1 METQPQRPVVPIK
14 RKHERLPIGLKQ
26 CRLACA
32 RAFAEGWFGSDRDR
46 RNGNAAIRKRR
57 FACVDAVCWQNASR
71 RIKIRG
77 WPTDG
82 AAALV
87 APRGRTT
94 KFVRSPEH
102 DGRIMYAAVGKERP
116 RNRTSCLCLHAIRER
131 HRTRSCHRNRKSV
144 RRPERT
150 QRLDV
155 ARPAMPEAKIGTL
168 YNGREI
174 EVSAKKVDERGGRKS
189 ENFRRW
195 LQFQHPRD
203 ATQCLK
209 QFSTLS
215 GGRQAPHHNLWP
227 QNRRR
232 QRLKGDGYDLRRDSA
247 RCFEEVLV
255 SAMNTIEVADDNGP
269 HGFGDPSAPPS
280 ARRSMRQQP
289 RLGYPARFPFRR
301 NIHEMT
307 TAPSSQPSTTPDASS
322 IIDTLASSF
331 RATAESVVPWF
342 VSQMPPMYFQ
352 DTDRASQEAHLRAII
367 AAKASDRPIDL
378 TLKSED
384 GRQLTLIKSAN
395 YPGILAELVSQLPM
409 DRSLRAA
416 KIHSSFDGNLV
427 LDTFVFGDPEPFDS
441 RDPRQ
446 SAKLTDTIRYAK
458 EQKLDWTPDQI
469 SNYFA
474 GCSAEY
480 VLTCTPLRVAA
491 HWKLYSRVSGTD
503 GTAVE
508 LEPESHPTMSR
519 IVVVVENARTR
530 TMLERTAKILARH
543 SVSIHRAY
551 LDIVRD
557 GKGGSVTFV
566 GFVVQGSDGKSINP
580 QGDLWKSVVRDLRR
594 IKWVDDKALELSGR
608 HSELSI
614 DEAEALVGLCN
625 MAHQVLSPQNRFLWT
640 RERIHG
646 FAEESL
652 AVATAIVKLLVARFE
667 PTKPM
672 NDADFAARRAQI
684 EADIAR
690 QPSEMHRA
698 VLTKM
703 LEGVAAT
710 LRTNYFLPERFALC
724 LRIDPSYLA
733 NNDRPEKPYGTFF
746 VHGRGFDGFHN
757 RFQDI
762 ARGGLRVIRTTST
775 AQHTRESE
783 RLFDEV
789 YGLSWAQQLKN
800 KDIPEGGAKAA
811 ILLEPG
817 ATVDRCVKAFVNSI
831 LDLIVQV
838 PDVKKAVVDRFGKD
852 ELIYLG
858 PDENITPAH
867 IVWIVD
873 RARVRGYSMP
883 TAFMSSKP
891 GAGINHKVYGVTSEG
906 VNVFLDIALRARGI
920 DPRKQKFT
928 IKITGGPDGDVA
940 GNMMRILDRDYG
952 KNAIIVGV
960 GDGSGVGEDPE
971 GLDHAELL
979 RLFNEG
985 LPIASFD
992 RKKLSAKGR
1001 VVSVDE
1007 PEGAQLRNSM
1017 HNRLVTD
1024 AFVPGGGR
1032 PATIHEGNWQEFLT
1046 ADGKPSTQVISEGA
1060 NLFLTPGAR
1069 EELCKRGA
1077 TIIKDSSANKCGVIC
1092 SSYEISACMV
1102 LTDEEFLSIKDTYVA

>member
-1 METQPQRPVVPIK
+1 M
-14 RKHERLPIGLKQ
+14 
-26 CRLACA
+26 
-32 RAFAEGWFGSDRDR
+32 
-46 RNGNAAIRKRR
+46 
-57 FACVDAVCWQNASR
+57 
-71 RIKIRG
+71 
-77 WPTDG
+77 
-82 AAALV
+82 
-87 APRGRTT
+87 
-94 KFVRSPEH
+94 
-102 DGRIMYAAVGKERP
+102 
-116 RNRTSCLCLHAIRER
+116 TS
-131 HRTRSCHRNRKSV
+131 
-144 RRPERT
+144 
-150 QRLDV
+150 
-155 ARPAMPEAKIGTL
+155 
-168 YNGREI
+168 
-174 EVSAKKVDERGGRKS
+174 
-189 ENFRRW
+189 
-195 LQFQHPRD
+195 
-203 ATQCLK
+203 
-209 QFSTLS
+209 
-215 GGRQAPHHNLWP
+215 
-227 QNRRR
+227 
-232 QRLKGDGYDLRRDSA
+232 
-247 RCFEEVLV
+247 
-255 SAMNTIEVADDNGP
+255 
-269 HGFGDPSAPPS
+269 
-280 ARRSMRQQP
+280 
-289 RLGYPARFPFRR
+289 
-301 NIHEMT
+301 
-307 TAPSSQPSTTPDASS
+307 APSSTSAQSDTTS
-322 IIDTLASSF
+322 IVDELASSF
-331 RATAESVVPWF
+331 RATADGVVPWF

-352 DTDRASQEAHLRAII
+352 DTDRATQLAHLRAII

-384 GRQLTLIKSAN
+384 GRQLTLIRSAN
-395 YPGILAELVSQLPM
+395 YPGVLAELVSQLPM

-416 KIHSSFDGNLV
+416 KIHSSFDGKLV
-427 LDTFVFGDPEPFDS
+427 LDTFVFGEPEPFDS

-458 EQKLDWTPDQI
+458 EQRLDWTPDQI

-491 HWKLYSRVSGTD
+491 HWKLFSRVSGTD
-503 GTAVE
+503 GTIVE
-508 LEPESHPTMSR
+508 LEPESHQTMSR

-543 SVSIHRAY
+543 AISIHRAY
-551 LDIVRD
+551 LDIVKD

-566 GFVVQGSDGKSINP
+566 GFVVQGADGKAINAASETW
-580 QGDLWKSVVRDLRR
+580 GSVVRDLRR
-594 IKWVDDKALELSGR
+594 IKWVDDKSLDLSGR
-608 HSELSI
+608 HPSLSI
-614 DEAEALVGLCN
+614 DQAEAVVALCN

-646 FAEESL
+646 FAEESIG
-652 AVATAIVKLLVARFE
+652 VAAGIVQLLTARFD
-667 PTKPM
+667 PAKPM
-672 NDADFAARRAQI
+672 SDADFAAARTRL
-684 EADIAR
+684 EGEIAR
-690 QPSEMHRA
+690 QPSEMNRT
-698 VLTKM
+698 VLGKM
-703 LEGVAAT
+703 LEGVVAT
-710 LRTNYFLPERFALC
+710 LRTNYFLPDRFALC
-724 LRIDPSYLA
+724 LRIDPAYLA
-733 NNDRPEKPYGTFF
+733 NVDRPERPYGTFF

-762 ARGGLRVIRTTST
+762 ARGGLRVIRTQNH

-838 PDVKKAVVDRFGKD
+838 PDVRKLVVDRLGND

-906 VNVFLDIALRARGI
+906 VNVFLEIALKARGI
-920 DPRKQKFT
+920 DPRQQRFT
-928 IKITGGPDGDVA
+928 VKITGGPDGDVA

-952 KNAIIVGV
+952 ANAVIVGV
-960 GDGSGVGEDPE
+960 GDGSGVGEDPA

-979 RLFNEG
+979 RLFKEG

-992 RKKLSAKGR
+992 RARLSPKGR
-1001 VVSVDE
+1001 IVSVEE
-1007 PEGAQLRNSM
+1007 PDGAQLRNTM

-1046 ADGKPSTQVISEGA
+1046 ADGKPSSVVISEGA

-1077 TIIKDSSANKCGVIC
+1077 TVIKDSSANKCGVIC

-1102 LTDEEFLSIKDTYVA
+1102 LTDDEFLSIKDTYVAQVLERLRELARVEAEFLMRAAKTHPSMSLPKISVELSKVINTTAAAIAAGVPGWPDEDRECAKQMIRDHLPKVLFEFAGERVWKSLPASYQTWIIANRLASSIAYREGMDFFDGCTPAEIADLARRYMRSDLANREIVAKVRASALADKDHIAALLERGGARAGI

>member
-1 METQPQRPVVPIK
+1 M
-14 RKHERLPIGLKQ
+14 
-26 CRLACA
+26 
-32 RAFAEGWFGSDRDR
+32 
-46 RNGNAAIRKRR
+46 
-57 FACVDAVCWQNASR
+57 
-71 RIKIRG
+71 
-77 WPTDG
+77 
-82 AAALV
+82 
-87 APRGRTT
+87 
-94 KFVRSPEH
+94 
-102 DGRIMYAAVGKERP
+102 
-116 RNRTSCLCLHAIRER
+116 TS
-131 HRTRSCHRNRKSV
+131 
-144 RRPERT
+144 
-150 QRLDV
+150 
-155 ARPAMPEAKIGTL
+155 
-168 YNGREI
+168 
-174 EVSAKKVDERGGRKS
+174 
-189 ENFRRW
+189 
-195 LQFQHPRD
+195 
-203 ATQCLK
+203 
-209 QFSTLS
+209 
-215 GGRQAPHHNLWP
+215 
-227 QNRRR
+227 
-232 QRLKGDGYDLRRDSA
+232 
-247 RCFEEVLV
+247 
-255 SAMNTIEVADDNGP
+255 
-269 HGFGDPSAPPS
+269 
-280 ARRSMRQQP
+280 
-289 RLGYPARFPFRR
+289 
-301 NIHEMT
+301 
-307 TAPSSQPSTTPDASS
+307 APSSLSATTPDSAS
-322 IIDTLASSF
+322 IIDELASTF

-342 VSQMPPMYFQ
+342 VAQMPPMYFQ
-352 DTDRASQEAHLRAII
+352 DTDRASQLAHLRAII
-367 AAKASDRPIDL
+367 AARASERPIDL

-384 GRQLTLIKSAN
+384 GRQLTLIKGAN
-395 YPGILAELVSQLPM
+395 FPGILAELVSQLPM

-458 EQKLDWTPDQI
+458 EHGLDWTPDQI

-491 HWKLYSRVSGTD
+491 HWKLFSRVSGTD
-503 GTAVE
+503 GTIVE
-508 LEPESHPTMSR
+508 LEAESHQTMSR

-530 TMLERTAKILARH
+530 TMLERCATILARH
-543 SVSIHRAY
+543 HISIHRAY
-551 LDIVRD
+551 LDIIKD
-557 GKGGSVTFV
+557 GKGGSMTFV
-566 GFVVQGSDGKSINP
+566 GFVVQDHNGRALAPASSE
-580 QGDLWKSVVRDLRR
+580 WAEVVRDLRR
-594 IKWVDDKALELSGR
+594 IKWVDDKALSLAGR
-608 HSELSI
+608 WPTISI
-614 DEAEALVGLCN
+614 DRCEALIALCN
-625 MAHQVLSPQNRFLWT
+625 LAHQVLSPQNRHLWT
-640 RERIHG
+640 RERIQG
-646 FAEESL
+646 YAEESMAASML
-652 AVATAIVKLLVARFE
+652 VVELLLARFD
-667 PTKPM
+667 PAKPM
-672 NDADFAARRAQI
+672 PDAQFAAARQRI
-684 EADIAR
+684 ETEIAR
-690 QPSEMHRA
+690 DPNEMHRT
-698 VLTKM
+698 VLTKL
-703 LEGVAAT
+703 LEAVCAT
-710 LRTNYFLPERFALC
+710 LRTNYFLPDRFALC
-724 LRIDPSYLA
+724 LRIDPAYLA
-733 NNDRPEKPYGTFF
+733 NAERPERPYATFF

-762 ARGGLRVIRTTST
+762 ARGGLRVIRTTNP

-838 PDVKKAVVDRFGKD
+838 PEVKTLVVDLFGKD

-867 IVWIVD
+867 IEWIVD
-873 RARVRGYSMP
+873 RARRRGYSMP

-906 VNVFLDIALRARGI
+906 VNVFLDVALRSRGI

-928 IKITGGPDGDVA
+928 VKITGGPDGDVA

-952 KNAIIVGV
+952 RNAVIVGV
-960 GDGSGVGEDPE
+960 GDGSGCGEDPE

-979 RLFNEG
+979 RLFKEG

-992 RKKLSAKGR
+992 KRKLSPKGR

-1007 PEGAQLRNSM
+1007 PEGAQLRNTM

-1046 ADGKPSTQVISEGA
+1046 ADGKPSSMVISEGA

-1077 TIIKDSSANKCGVIC
+1077 TVIKDSSANKCGVIC

-1102 LTDEEFLSIKDTYVA
+1102 LSDDEFLSIKDTYVSQVLDRLRELARVEAEFLMRAAKTHPGMSLPKISVELSKVINTTAAAIAAGVPGWPAEDRELAKQMIRDHLPKVLFEFAGDRVWASLPASYQTWIIANRLASSIAYREGMDFFDGCSSTEIADLARRYMKSDLANRDIVAKVRASALADKDHIAALLERGGARAGI

>member
-1 METQPQRPVVPIK
+1 M
-14 RKHERLPIGLKQ
+14 
-26 CRLACA
+26 
-32 RAFAEGWFGSDRDR
+32 
-46 RNGNAAIRKRR
+46 
-57 FACVDAVCWQNASR
+57 
-71 RIKIRG
+71 
-77 WPTDG
+77 
-82 AAALV
+82 
-87 APRGRTT
+87 
-94 KFVRSPEH
+94 
-102 DGRIMYAAVGKERP
+102 
-116 RNRTSCLCLHAIRER
+116 TS
-131 HRTRSCHRNRKSV
+131 
-144 RRPERT
+144 
-150 QRLDV
+150 
-155 ARPAMPEAKIGTL
+155 
-168 YNGREI
+168 
-174 EVSAKKVDERGGRKS
+174 
-189 ENFRRW
+189 
-195 LQFQHPRD
+195 
-203 ATQCLK
+203 
-209 QFSTLS
+209 
-215 GGRQAPHHNLWP
+215 
-227 QNRRR
+227 
-232 QRLKGDGYDLRRDSA
+232 
-247 RCFEEVLV
+247 
-255 SAMNTIEVADDNGP
+255 
-269 HGFGDPSAPPS
+269 
-280 ARRSMRQQP
+280 
-289 RLGYPARFPFRR
+289 
-301 NIHEMT
+301 
-307 TAPSSQPSTTPDASS
+307 APSSTSAQSDTTS
-322 IIDTLASSF
+322 IVDELASSF
-331 RATAESVVPWF
+331 RATADGVVPWF

-352 DTDRASQEAHLRAII
+352 DTDRATQLAHLRAII

-384 GRQLTLIKSAN
+384 GRQLTLIRSAN
-395 YPGILAELVSQLPM
+395 YPGVLAELVSQLPM

-416 KIHSSFDGNLV
+416 KIHSSFDGKLV
-427 LDTFVFGDPEPFDS
+427 LDTFVFGEPEPFDS

-458 EQKLDWTPDQI
+458 EQRLDWTPDQI

-491 HWKLYSRVSGTD
+491 HWKLFSRVSGTD
-503 GTAVE
+503 GTIVE
-508 LEPESHPTMSR
+508 LEPESHQTMSR

-543 SVSIHRAY
+543 AISIHRAY
-551 LDIVRD
+551 LDIVKD

-566 GFVVQGSDGKSINP
+566 GFVVQGADGKAINAASETW
-580 QGDLWKSVVRDLRR
+580 GSVVRDLRR
-594 IKWVDDKALELSGR
+594 IKWVDDKSLDLSGR
-608 HSELSI
+608 HPSLSI
-614 DEAEALVGLCN
+614 DQAEAVVALCN

-646 FAEESL
+646 FAEESIG
-652 AVATAIVKLLVARFE
+652 VAAGIVQLLTARFD
-667 PTKPM
+667 PAKPM
-672 NDADFAARRAQI
+672 SDADFAAARTRL
-684 EADIAR
+684 EGEIAR
-690 QPSEMHRA
+690 QPSEMNRT
-698 VLTKM
+698 VLGKM
-703 LEGVAAT
+703 LEGVVAT
-710 LRTNYFLPERFALC
+710 LRTNYFLPDRFALC
-724 LRIDPSYLA
+724 LRIDPAYLA
-733 NNDRPEKPYGTFF
+733 NVDRPERPYGTFF

-762 ARGGLRVIRTTST
+762 ARGGLRVIRTQNH

-838 PDVKKAVVDRFGKD
+838 PDVRKLVVDRLGND

-906 VNVFLDIALRARGI
+906 VNVFLEIALKARGI
-920 DPRKQKFT
+920 DPRQQRFT
-928 IKITGGPDGDVA
+928 VKITGGPDGDVA

-952 KNAIIVGV
+952 ANAVIVGV
-960 GDGSGVGEDPE
+960 GDGSGVGEDPA

-979 RLFNEG
+979 RLFKEG

-992 RKKLSAKGR
+992 RARLSPKGR
-1001 VVSVDE
+1001 IVSVEE
-1007 PEGAQLRNSM
+1007 PDGAQLRNTM

-1046 ADGKPSTQVISEGA
+1046 ADGKPSSVVISEGA

-1077 TIIKDSSANKCGVIC
+1077 TVIKDSSANKCGVIC

-1102 LTDEEFLSIKDTYVA
+1102 LTDDEFLSIKDTYVAQVLERLRELARVEAEFLMRAAKTHPSMSLPKISVELSKVINTTAAAIAAGVPSWPAEDRELAKQMIRDHLPKVLFEFAGERVWKSLPASYQTWIIANRLASSIAYREGMDFFDGCTPAEIADLARRYMRSDLANREIVAKVRASALADKDHIAALLERGGARAGI

>member
-1 METQPQRPVVPIK
+1 M
-14 RKHERLPIGLKQ
+14 
-26 CRLACA
+26 
-32 RAFAEGWFGSDRDR
+32 
-46 RNGNAAIRKRR
+46 
-57 FACVDAVCWQNASR
+57 
-71 RIKIRG
+71 
-77 WPTDG
+77 
-82 AAALV
+82 
-87 APRGRTT
+87 
-94 KFVRSPEH
+94 
-102 DGRIMYAAVGKERP
+102 
-116 RNRTSCLCLHAIRER
+116 TS
-131 HRTRSCHRNRKSV
+131 
-144 RRPERT
+144 
-150 QRLDV
+150 
-155 ARPAMPEAKIGTL
+155 
-168 YNGREI
+168 
-174 EVSAKKVDERGGRKS
+174 
-189 ENFRRW
+189 
-195 LQFQHPRD
+195 
-203 ATQCLK
+203 
-209 QFSTLS
+209 
-215 GGRQAPHHNLWP
+215 
-227 QNRRR
+227 
-232 QRLKGDGYDLRRDSA
+232 
-247 RCFEEVLV
+247 
-255 SAMNTIEVADDNGP
+255 
-269 HGFGDPSAPPS
+269 
-280 ARRSMRQQP
+280 
-289 RLGYPARFPFRR
+289 
-301 NIHEMT
+301 
-307 TAPSSQPSTTPDASS
+307 APSSTSVQPDTAS
-322 IIDTLASSF
+322 IVGELASSF

-352 DTDRASQEAHLRAII
+352 DTDRASQLAHLRAII

-384 GRQLTLIKSAN
+384 GRQLTLIRSAN
-395 YPGILAELVSQLPM
+395 YPGVLAELVSQLPM

-416 KIHSSFDGNLV
+416 KIHSSFDGKLV
-427 LDTFVFGDPEPFDS
+427 LDTFVFGEPEPFDS

-458 EQKLDWTPDQI
+458 EQRLDWTPDQI
-469 SNYFA
+469 SSYFA

-491 HWKLYSRVSGTD
+491 HWRLFSRVSGTD
-503 GTAVE
+503 GTIVE
-508 LEPESHPTMSR
+508 LEPESHQTMSR

-543 SVSIHRAY
+543 AISIHRAY
-551 LDIVRD
+551 LDIVKD

-566 GFVVQGSDGKSINP
+566 GYVVQGADGKAINAA
-580 QGDLWKSVVRDLRR
+580 GDGWKAVVRDLRR
-594 IKWVDDKALELSGR
+594 IKWVDDKSLELSSR
-608 HSELSI
+608 HPSLSI
-614 DEAEALVGLCN
+614 DQAEAVVALCN

-646 FAEESL
+646 FAEESIG
-652 AVATAIVKLLVARFE
+652 VATGIVQLLTARFD
-667 PTKPM
+667 PAHPM
-672 NDADFAARRAQI
+672 SDADFAAARTRL
-684 EADIAR
+684 EGEIAR
-690 QPSEMHRA
+690 QPSEMNRT
-698 VLTKM
+698 VLAKM
-703 LEGVAAT
+703 LEGVVAT
-710 LRTNYFLPERFALC
+710 LRTNYFLPDRFALC
-724 LRIDPSYLA
+724 LRIDPAYLA
-733 NNDRPEKPYGTFF
+733 NADRPERPYGTFF

-762 ARGGLRVIRTTST
+762 ARGGLRVIRTQNH

-838 PDVKKAVVDRFGKD
+838 PEVRKLVVDRLGKD

-906 VNVFLDIALRARGI
+906 VNVFLDVALRSRGI
-920 DPRKQKFT
+920 DPRRQRFT
-928 IKITGGPDGDVA
+928 VKITGGPDGDVA

-952 KNAIIVGV
+952 ANAVIVGI

-979 RLFNEG
+979 RLFKEG

-992 RKKLSAKGR
+992 RKRLSPKGR

-1007 PEGAQLRNSM
+1007 PEGAQLRNTM

-1046 ADGKPSTQVISEGA
+1046 ADGKPSSMVISEGA

-1077 TIIKDSSANKCGVIC
+1077 TVIKDSSANKCGVIC

-1102 LTDEEFLSIKDTYVA
+1102 LSDDEFLSIKDTYVSQVLDRLRELARVEAEFLMRAAKTHPSMSLPKISVELSKVINTTAAAIAAGVPGWPAEDRELAKQMIRDHLPKVLFEFAGDRVWSSLPASYQTWIIANRLASSIAYREGMDFFDGCTPTEIADLARRYMKSDLANRDIVAKVRASALADKDHIASLLERGGARAGI

>member
-1 METQPQRPVVPIK
+1 M
-14 RKHERLPIGLKQ
+14 
-26 CRLACA
+26 
-32 RAFAEGWFGSDRDR
+32 
-46 RNGNAAIRKRR
+46 
-57 FACVDAVCWQNASR
+57 
-71 RIKIRG
+71 
-77 WPTDG
+77 
-82 AAALV
+82 
-87 APRGRTT
+87 
-94 KFVRSPEH
+94 
-102 DGRIMYAAVGKERP
+102 
-116 RNRTSCLCLHAIRER
+116 TS
-131 HRTRSCHRNRKSV
+131 
-144 RRPERT
+144 
-150 QRLDV
+150 
-155 ARPAMPEAKIGTL
+155 
-168 YNGREI
+168 
-174 EVSAKKVDERGGRKS
+174 
-189 ENFRRW
+189 
-195 LQFQHPRD
+195 
-203 ATQCLK
+203 
-209 QFSTLS
+209 
-215 GGRQAPHHNLWP
+215 
-227 QNRRR
+227 
-232 QRLKGDGYDLRRDSA
+232 
-247 RCFEEVLV
+247 
-255 SAMNTIEVADDNGP
+255 
-269 HGFGDPSAPPS
+269 
-280 ARRSMRQQP
+280 
-289 RLGYPARFPFRR
+289 
-301 NIHEMT
+301 
-307 TAPSSQPSTTPDASS
+307 APSSTSAQSDTTS
-322 IIDTLASSF
+322 IVDELASSF
-331 RATAESVVPWF
+331 RATADGVVPWF

-352 DTDRASQEAHLRAII
+352 DTDRATQLAHLRAII

-384 GRQLTLIKSAN
+384 GRQLTLIRSAN
-395 YPGILAELVSQLPM
+395 YPGVLAELVSQLPM

-416 KIHSSFDGNLV
+416 KIHSSFDGKLV
-427 LDTFVFGDPEPFDS
+427 LDTFVFGEPEPFDS

-458 EQKLDWTPDQI
+458 EQRLDWTPDQI

-491 HWKLYSRVSGTD
+491 HWKLFSRVSGTD
-503 GTAVE
+503 GTIVE
-508 LEPESHPTMSR
+508 LEPESHQTMSR

-543 SVSIHRAY
+543 AISIHRAY
-551 LDIVRD
+551 LDIVKD

-566 GFVVQGSDGKSINP
+566 GFVVQGADGKAINAASET
-580 QGDLWKSVVRDLRR
+580 WAAVVRDLRR
-594 IKWVDDKALELSGR
+594 IKWVDDKSLDLSGR
-608 HSELSI
+608 HPSLSI
-614 DEAEALVGLCN
+614 DQAEAVVALCN

-646 FAEESL
+646 FAEESIG
-652 AVATAIVKLLVARFE
+652 VAAGIVQLLTARFD
-667 PTKPM
+667 PAKPM
-672 NDADFAARRAQI
+672 SDADFAAARTRL
-684 EADIAR
+684 EGEIAR
-690 QPSEMHRA
+690 QPSEMNRT
-698 VLTKM
+698 VLGKM
-703 LEGVAAT
+703 LEGVVAT
-710 LRTNYFLPERFALC
+710 LRTNYFLPDRFALC
-724 LRIDPSYLA
+724 LRIDPAYLA
-733 NNDRPEKPYGTFF
+733 NVDRPERPYGTFF

-762 ARGGLRVIRTTST
+762 ARGGLRVIRTQNH

-838 PDVKKAVVDRFGKD
+838 PDVRKLVVDRLGKD

-906 VNVFLDIALRARGI
+906 VNVFLEIALKARGI
-920 DPRKQKFT
+920 DPRQQRFT
-928 IKITGGPDGDVA
+928 VKITGGPDGDVA

-952 KNAIIVGV
+952 ANAVIVGV
-960 GDGSGVGEDPE
+960 GDGSGVGEDPA

-979 RLFNEG
+979 RLFKEG

-992 RKKLSAKGR
+992 RARLSPKGR
-1001 VVSVDE
+1001 IVSVEE
-1007 PEGAQLRNSM
+1007 PDGAQLRNTM

-1046 ADGKPSTQVISEGA
+1046 ADGKPSSVVISEGA

-1077 TIIKDSSANKCGVIC
+1077 TVIKDSSANKCGVIC

-1102 LTDEEFLSIKDTYVA
+1102 LTDDEFLSIKDTYVAQVLERLRELARVEAEFLMRAAKTHPSMSLPKISVELSKVINTTAAAIAAGVPGWPDEDRECAKQMIRDHLPKVLFEFAGERVWKSLPASYQTWIIANRLASSIAYREGMDFFDGCTPAEIADLARRYMRSDLANREIVAKVRASALADKDHIAALLERGGARAGI

>member
-1 METQPQRPVVPIK
+1 
-14 RKHERLPIGLKQ
+14 
-26 CRLACA
+26 
-32 RAFAEGWFGSDRDR
+32 
-46 RNGNAAIRKRR
+46 
-57 FACVDAVCWQNASR
+57 
-71 RIKIRG
+71 
-77 WPTDG
+77 
-82 AAALV
+82 
-87 APRGRTT
+87 
-94 KFVRSPEH
+94 
-102 DGRIMYAAVGKERP
+102 VGE
-116 RNRTSCLCLHAIRER
+116 
-131 HRTRSCHRNRKSV
+131 
-144 RRPERT
+144 
-150 QRLDV
+150 
-155 ARPAMPEAKIGTL
+155 
-168 YNGREI
+168 
-174 EVSAKKVDERGGRKS
+174 
-189 ENFRRW
+189 
-195 LQFQHPRD
+195 
-203 ATQCLK
+203 
-209 QFSTLS
+209 
-215 GGRQAPHHNLWP
+215 
-227 QNRRR
+227 
-232 QRLKGDGYDLRRDSA
+232 
-247 RCFEEVLV
+247 
-255 SAMNTIEVADDNGP
+255 
-269 HGFGDPSAPPS
+269 
-280 ARRSMRQQP
+280 
-289 RLGYPARFPFRR
+289 
-301 NIHEMT
+301 
-307 TAPSSQPSTTPDASS
+307 
-322 IIDTLASSF
+322 LASSF

-352 DTDRASQEAHLRAII
+352 DTDRATQLAHLRAII

-384 GRQLTLIKSAN
+384 GRQLTLIRSAN
-395 YPGILAELVSQLPM
+395 YPGVLAELVSQLPM

-416 KIHSSFDGNLV
+416 KIHSSFDGKLV
-427 LDTFVFGDPEPFDS
+427 LDTFVFGEPEPFDS

-458 EQKLDWTPDQI
+458 EQRLDWTPDQI

-491 HWKLYSRVSGTD
+491 HWKLFSRVSGTD
-503 GTAVE
+503 GTIVE
-508 LEPESHPTMSR
+508 LEPESHQTMSR

-543 SVSIHRAY
+543 AISIHRAY
-551 LDIVRD
+551 LDIVKD

-566 GFVVQGSDGKSINP
+566 GYVVQGADGKAINAASET
-580 QGDLWKSVVRDLRR
+580 WAAVVRDLRR
-594 IKWVDDKALELSGR
+594 IKWVDDKSLDLSGR
-608 HSELSI
+608 HPSLSI
-614 DEAEALVGLCN
+614 DQAEAVVALCN

-646 FAEESL
+646 FAEESIG
-652 AVATAIVKLLVARFE
+652 VAAGIVQLLTARFD
-667 PTKPM
+667 PAKPM
-672 NDADFAARRAQI
+672 SDADFAAARTRL
-684 EADIAR
+684 EGEIAR
-690 QPSEMHRA
+690 QPSEMNRT
-698 VLTKM
+698 VLGKM
-703 LEGVAAT
+703 LEGVVAT
-710 LRTNYFLPERFALC
+710 LRTNYFLPDRFALC
-724 LRIDPSYLA
+724 LRIDPAYLA
-733 NNDRPEKPYGTFF
+733 NVDRPERPYGTFF

-762 ARGGLRVIRTTST
+762 ARGGLRVIRTQNH

-838 PDVKKAVVDRFGKD
+838 PEVRKLVVDRLGKD

-906 VNVFLDIALRARGI
+906 VNVFLEIALKARGI
-920 DPRKQKFT
+920 DPRQQRFT
-928 IKITGGPDGDVA
+928 VKITGGPDGDVA

-952 KNAIIVGV
+952 ANAVIVGV
-960 GDGSGVGEDPE
+960 GDGSGVGEDPA

-979 RLFNEG
+979 RLFKEG

-992 RKKLSAKGR
+992 RTRLSPKGR
-1001 VVSVDE
+1001 IVSVDE
-1007 PEGAQLRNSM
+1007 PDGAQLRNTM

-1046 ADGKPSTQVISEGA
+1046 ADGKPSSMVISEGA

-1077 TIIKDSSANKCGVIC
+1077 TVIKDSSANKCGVIC

-1102 LTDEEFLSIKDTYVA
+1102 LTDDEFLSIKDTYVAQVLERLRELARVEAEFLMRAAKTHPSMSLPKISVELSKVINTTAAAIAAGVPSWPAEDRELAKQMIRDHLPKVLFEFAGDRVWKSLPASYQTWIIANRLASSVAYREGMDFFDGCTPAEIADLARRYMRSDLANRDIVAKVRASGLADKDHIAALLERGGARAGI

>member
-1 METQPQRPVVPIK
+1 
-14 RKHERLPIGLKQ
+14 
-26 CRLACA
+26 
-32 RAFAEGWFGSDRDR
+32 
-46 RNGNAAIRKRR
+46 
-57 FACVDAVCWQNASR
+57 
-71 RIKIRG
+71 
-77 WPTDG
+77 
-82 AAALV
+82 
-87 APRGRTT
+87 
-94 KFVRSPEH
+94 
-102 DGRIMYAAVGKERP
+102 
-116 RNRTSCLCLHAIRER
+116 
-131 HRTRSCHRNRKSV
+131 
-144 RRPERT
+144 
-150 QRLDV
+150 
-155 ARPAMPEAKIGTL
+155 
-168 YNGREI
+168 
-174 EVSAKKVDERGGRKS
+174 
-189 ENFRRW
+189 
-195 LQFQHPRD
+195 
-203 ATQCLK
+203 
-209 QFSTLS
+209 
-215 GGRQAPHHNLWP
+215 
-227 QNRRR
+227 
-232 QRLKGDGYDLRRDSA
+232 
-247 RCFEEVLV
+247 
-255 SAMNTIEVADDNGP
+255 
-269 HGFGDPSAPPS
+269 
-280 ARRSMRQQP
+280 
-289 RLGYPARFPFRR
+289 
-301 NIHEMT
+301 MT

-352 DTDRASQEAHLRAII
+352 DTDRASQLAHLRAII

-625 MAHQVLSPQNRFLWT
+625 LAHQVLSPQNRFLWT
-640 RERIHG
+640 RERIQG

-698 VLTKM
+698 VLSKM

-710 LRTNYFLPERFALC
+710 LRTNYFLPDRFALC

-838 PDVKKAVVDRFGKD
+838 PDVKKAMHDRFGKD

-1007 PEGAQLRNSM
+1007 PEGAQLRNTM

-1102 LTDEEFLSIKDTYVA
+1102 LTDEEFLSIKDTYVAQVLERLRELARVEGEFLMRAAKTHPELSLPKISVELSKVINTTAAAIAAGVPSWPAEDRELAKQMIRDHLPKVLFEFAGERVWSSLPGSYQTWIIANRLASSIAYREGMDFFDGCSPAEIADLARRYMKSDLANREIVAKVRASTLADKEHVAALLERGGARAGI

>member
-1 METQPQRPVVPIK
+1 M
-14 RKHERLPIGLKQ
+14 
-26 CRLACA
+26 
-32 RAFAEGWFGSDRDR
+32 
-46 RNGNAAIRKRR
+46 
-57 FACVDAVCWQNASR
+57 
-71 RIKIRG
+71 
-77 WPTDG
+77 
-82 AAALV
+82 
-87 APRGRTT
+87 
-94 KFVRSPEH
+94 
-102 DGRIMYAAVGKERP
+102 
-116 RNRTSCLCLHAIRER
+116 TS
-131 HRTRSCHRNRKSV
+131 
-144 RRPERT
+144 
-150 QRLDV
+150 
-155 ARPAMPEAKIGTL
+155 
-168 YNGREI
+168 
-174 EVSAKKVDERGGRKS
+174 
-189 ENFRRW
+189 
-195 LQFQHPRD
+195 
-203 ATQCLK
+203 
-209 QFSTLS
+209 
-215 GGRQAPHHNLWP
+215 
-227 QNRRR
+227 
-232 QRLKGDGYDLRRDSA
+232 
-247 RCFEEVLV
+247 
-255 SAMNTIEVADDNGP
+255 
-269 HGFGDPSAPPS
+269 
-280 ARRSMRQQP
+280 
-289 RLGYPARFPFRR
+289 
-301 NIHEMT
+301 
-307 TAPSSQPSTTPDASS
+307 APSSTSAHPDTTS
-322 IIDTLASSF
+322 IVGELASSF

-352 DTDRASQEAHLRAII
+352 DTDRATQLAHLRAII

-384 GRQLTLIKSAN
+384 GRQLTLIRSAN
-395 YPGILAELVSQLPM
+395 YPGVLAELVSQLPM

-416 KIHSSFDGNLV
+416 KIHSSFDGKLV
-427 LDTFVFGDPEPFDS
+427 LDTFVFGEPEPFDS

-458 EQKLDWTPDQI
+458 EQRLDWTPDQI

-491 HWKLYSRVSGTD
+491 HWKLFSRVSGTD
-503 GTAVE
+503 GTIVE
-508 LEPESHPTMSR
+508 LEPESHQTMSR

-543 SVSIHRAY
+543 AISIHRAY
-551 LDIVRD
+551 LDIVKD

-566 GFVVQGSDGKSINP
+566 GYVVQGADGKAINAASET
-580 QGDLWKSVVRDLRR
+580 WAAVVRDLRR
-594 IKWVDDKALELSGR
+594 IKWVDDKSLDLSGR
-608 HSELSI
+608 HPSLSI
-614 DEAEALVGLCN
+614 DQAEAVVALCN

-646 FAEESL
+646 FAEESIG
-652 AVATAIVKLLVARFE
+652 VAAGIVQLLTARFD
-667 PTKPM
+667 PAKPM
-672 NDADFAARRAQI
+672 SDADFAAARTRL
-684 EADIAR
+684 EGEIAR
-690 QPSEMHRA
+690 QPSEMNRT
-698 VLTKM
+698 VLGKM
-703 LEGVAAT
+703 LEGVVAT
-710 LRTNYFLPERFALC
+710 LRTNYFLPDRFALC
-724 LRIDPSYLA
+724 LRIDPAYLA
-733 NNDRPEKPYGTFF
+733 NVDRPERPYGTFF

-762 ARGGLRVIRTTST
+762 ARGGLRVIRTQNH

-838 PDVKKAVVDRFGKD
+838 PEVRKLVVDRLGKD

-906 VNVFLDIALRARGI
+906 VNVFLEIALKARGI
-920 DPRKQKFT
+920 DPRQQRFT
-928 IKITGGPDGDVA
+928 VKITGGPDGDVA

-952 KNAIIVGV
+952 ANAVIVGV
-960 GDGSGVGEDPE
+960 GDGSGVGEDPA

-979 RLFNEG
+979 RLFKEG

-992 RKKLSAKGR
+992 RTRLSPKGR
-1001 VVSVDE
+1001 IVSVDE
-1007 PEGAQLRNSM
+1007 PDGAQLRNTM

-1046 ADGKPSTQVISEGA
+1046 ADGKPSSMVISEGA

-1077 TIIKDSSANKCGVIC
+1077 TVIKDSSANKCGVIC

-1102 LTDEEFLSIKDTYVA
+1102 LTDDEFLSIKDTYVAQVLERLRELARVEAEFLMRAAKTHPSMSLPKISVELSKVINTTAAAIAAGVPSWPAEDRELAKQMIRDHLPKVLFEFAGDRVWKSLPASYQTWIIANRLASSVAYREGMDFFDGCTPAEIADLARRYMRSDLANRDIVAKVRASGLADKDHIAALLERGGARAG

>member
-1 METQPQRPVVPIK
+1 M
-14 RKHERLPIGLKQ
+14 
-26 CRLACA
+26 
-32 RAFAEGWFGSDRDR
+32 
-46 RNGNAAIRKRR
+46 
-57 FACVDAVCWQNASR
+57 
-71 RIKIRG
+71 
-77 WPTDG
+77 
-82 AAALV
+82 
-87 APRGRTT
+87 
-94 KFVRSPEH
+94 
-102 DGRIMYAAVGKERP
+102 
-116 RNRTSCLCLHAIRER
+116 TSA
-131 HRTRSCHRNRKSV
+131 
-144 RRPERT
+144 
-150 QRLDV
+150 
-155 ARPAMPEAKIGTL
+155 
-168 YNGREI
+168 
-174 EVSAKKVDERGGRKS
+174 
-189 ENFRRW
+189 
-195 LQFQHPRD
+195 
-203 ATQCLK
+203 
-209 QFSTLS
+209 
-215 GGRQAPHHNLWP
+215 
-227 QNRRR
+227 
-232 QRLKGDGYDLRRDSA
+232 
-247 RCFEEVLV
+247 
-255 SAMNTIEVADDNGP
+255 
-269 HGFGDPSAPPS
+269 
-280 ARRSMRQQP
+280 
-289 RLGYPARFPFRR
+289 
-301 NIHEMT
+301 
-307 TAPSSQPSTTPDASS
+307 PSTTHAHPDAAG
-322 IIDTLASSF
+322 IVDELAHSF
-331 RATAESVVPWF
+331 RATADGVVPWF

-352 DTDRASQEAHLRAII
+352 DTDRATQLAHLRAII

-416 KIHSSFDGNLV
+416 KIHSSFDGKLV

-491 HWKLYSRVSGTD
+491 HWKLFSRVSGTD
-503 GTAVE
+503 GTIVE
-508 LEPESHPTMSR
+508 LEAESHQTMSR

-530 TMLERTAKILARH
+530 TMLERCAKILARH
-543 SVSIHRAY
+543 RISIHRAY
-551 LDIVRD
+551 LDIVKD
-557 GKGGSVTFV
+557 GRGGSVTFV
-566 GFVVQGSDGKSINP
+566 GFVVQGADGKAINAG
-580 QGDLWKSVVRDLRR
+580 GDGWKSVVRDLRR
-594 IKWVDDKALELSGR
+594 IKWVDDKSLDLSGR
-608 HSELSI
+608 RPEVSI
-614 DEAEALVGLCN
+614 DRAEAIIALCN
-625 MAHQVLSPQNRFLWT
+625 LAHQVLCPTNRFLWT
-640 RERIHG
+640 RERIQG
-646 FAEESL
+646 LAEESL
-652 AVATAIVKLLVARFE
+652 TVSAAIADLLIARFD
-667 PTKPM
+667 PAAPM
-672 NDADFAARRAQI
+672 SDAAFAEARARI
-684 EADIAR
+684 ETDTAR
-690 QPSEMHRA
+690 QPSEMHRT
-698 VLTKM
+698 VLARM
-703 LEGVAAT
+703 LDGVAAT
-710 LRTNYFLPERFALC
+710 LRTNYFLPDRFALC
-724 LRIDPSYLA
+724 LRIDPSYLVNA
-733 NNDRPEKPYGTFF
+733 DRPELPYATFF

-762 ARGGLRVIRTTST
+762 ARGGLRVVRTST
-775 AQHTRESE
+775 PTQLTREAE

-838 PDVKKAVVDRFGKD
+838 PDVKSLVVDRFGKD

-867 IVWIVD
+867 IEWIVE
-873 RARVRGYSMP
+873 RARRRGYSMP

-906 VNVFLDIALRARGI
+906 VNVFLDVALRSRGI
-920 DPRKQKFT
+920 DPRKQRFT
-928 IKITGGPDGDVA
+928 VKITGGPDGDVA

-952 KNAIIVGV
+952 ANAVIVGV
-960 GDGSGVGEDPE
+960 GDGSGCGEDPA

-979 RLFNEG
+979 RLFKEG

-992 RKKLSAKGR
+992 KKKLSPKGR
-1001 VVSVDE
+1001 IVSVDE
-1007 PEGAQLRNSM
+1007 PEGAQLRNTM

-1046 ADGKPSTQVISEGA
+1046 ADGKPSSMVISEGA

-1077 TIIKDSSANKCGVIC
+1077 TVIKDSSANKCGVIC

-1102 LTDEEFLSIKDTYVA
+1102 LSDDEFLSIKDAYVSQVLERLRELARVEAEFLMRAAKTHPSMSLPRISVELSKVINTTASAIAAGVPGWPTEDRELAKQMIRDHLPKVLFDFAGDRVWTSLPASYQTWIIANRLASSIAYREGMDFFDGCTSAEIADLARRYMKSDLANRDIVAKVRASALADKDHIAALLERGGARAGI

>member
-1 METQPQRPVVPIK
+1 M
-14 RKHERLPIGLKQ
+14 
-26 CRLACA
+26 
-32 RAFAEGWFGSDRDR
+32 
-46 RNGNAAIRKRR
+46 
-57 FACVDAVCWQNASR
+57 
-71 RIKIRG
+71 
-77 WPTDG
+77 
-82 AAALV
+82 
-87 APRGRTT
+87 
-94 KFVRSPEH
+94 
-102 DGRIMYAAVGKERP
+102 
-116 RNRTSCLCLHAIRER
+116 TS
-131 HRTRSCHRNRKSV
+131 
-144 RRPERT
+144 
-150 QRLDV
+150 
-155 ARPAMPEAKIGTL
+155 
-168 YNGREI
+168 
-174 EVSAKKVDERGGRKS
+174 
-189 ENFRRW
+189 
-195 LQFQHPRD
+195 
-203 ATQCLK
+203 
-209 QFSTLS
+209 
-215 GGRQAPHHNLWP
+215 
-227 QNRRR
+227 
-232 QRLKGDGYDLRRDSA
+232 
-247 RCFEEVLV
+247 
-255 SAMNTIEVADDNGP
+255 
-269 HGFGDPSAPPS
+269 
-280 ARRSMRQQP
+280 
-289 RLGYPARFPFRR
+289 
-301 NIHEMT
+301 
-307 TAPSSQPSTTPDASS
+307 APSSTSAHPDTTS
-322 IIDTLASSF
+322 IVGELASSF

-352 DTDRASQEAHLRAII
+352 DTDRATQLAHLRAII

-384 GRQLTLIKSAN
+384 GRQLTLIRSAN
-395 YPGILAELVSQLPM
+395 YPGVLAELVSQLPM

-416 KIHSSFDGNLV
+416 KIHSSFDGKLV
-427 LDTFVFGDPEPFDS
+427 LDTFVFGEPEPFDS

-458 EQKLDWTPDQI
+458 EQRLDWTPDQI
-469 SNYFA
+469 SSYFA

-491 HWKLYSRVSGTD
+491 HWKLFSRVSGTD
-503 GTAVE
+503 GTIVE
-508 LEPESHPTMSR
+508 LEPESHQTMSR

-543 SVSIHRAY
+543 AISIHRAY
-551 LDIVRD
+551 LDIVKD

-566 GFVVQGSDGKSINP
+566 GYVVQGADGKAINASSDTW
-580 QGDLWKSVVRDLRR
+580 GSVVRDLRR
-594 IKWVDDKALELSGR
+594 IKWVDDKSLDLSGR
-608 HSELSI
+608 HPSLSI
-614 DEAEALVGLCN
+614 DQAEAVVALCN

-646 FAEESL
+646 FAEESIG
-652 AVATAIVKLLVARFE
+652 VAAGIVQLLTARFD
-667 PTKPM
+667 PAKPM
-672 NDADFAARRAQI
+672 SDADFAAARARL
-684 EADIAR
+684 EGEIAR
-690 QPSEMHRA
+690 QPSEMNRT
-698 VLTKM
+698 VLGKM
-703 LEGVAAT
+703 LEGVVAT
-710 LRTNYFLPERFALC
+710 LRTNYFLPDRFALC
-724 LRIDPSYLA
+724 LRIDPAYLA
-733 NNDRPEKPYGTFF
+733 NVDRPERPYGTFF

-762 ARGGLRVIRTTST
+762 ARGGLRVIRTQNH

-838 PDVKKAVVDRFGKD
+838 PEVRKLVVDRLGKD

-906 VNVFLDIALRARGI
+906 VNVFLEIALKARGI
-920 DPRKQKFT
+920 DPRQQRFT
-928 IKITGGPDGDVA
+928 VKITGGPDGDVA

-952 KNAIIVGV
+952 ANAVIVGV
-960 GDGSGVGEDPE
+960 GDGSGVGEDPA

-979 RLFNEG
+979 RLFKEG

-992 RKKLSAKGR
+992 RTRLSPKGR
-1001 VVSVDE
+1001 IVSVDE
-1007 PEGAQLRNSM
+1007 PDGAQLRNTM

-1046 ADGKPSTQVISEGA
+1046 ADGKPSSMVISEGA

-1077 TIIKDSSANKCGVIC
+1077 TVIKDSSANKCGVIC

-1102 LTDEEFLSIKDTYVA
+1102 LTDDEFLSIKDTYVAQVLERLRELARVEAEFLMRAAKTHPSMSLPKISVELSKVINTTAAAIAAGVPSWPAEDRELAKQMIRDHLPKVLFEFAGDRVWKSLPASYQTWIIANRLASSVAYREGMDFFDGCTPAEIADLARRYMKSDLANREIVAKVRASGLADKDHIAALLERGGARAGI

>member
-1 METQPQRPVVPIK
+1 MT
-14 RKHERLPIGLKQ
+14 
-26 CRLACA
+26 
-32 RAFAEGWFGSDRDR
+32 
-46 RNGNAAIRKRR
+46 
-57 FACVDAVCWQNASR
+57 
-71 RIKIRG
+71 
-77 WPTDG
+77 
-82 AAALV
+82 
-87 APRGRTT
+87 
-94 KFVRSPEH
+94 
-102 DGRIMYAAVGKERP
+102 
-116 RNRTSCLCLHAIRER
+116 
-131 HRTRSCHRNRKSV
+131 
-144 RRPERT
+144 
-150 QRLDV
+150 
-155 ARPAMPEAKIGTL
+155 
-168 YNGREI
+168 
-174 EVSAKKVDERGGRKS
+174 
-189 ENFRRW
+189 
-195 LQFQHPRD
+195 
-203 ATQCLK
+203 
-209 QFSTLS
+209 
-215 GGRQAPHHNLWP
+215 
-227 QNRRR
+227 
-232 QRLKGDGYDLRRDSA
+232 
-247 RCFEEVLV
+247 
-255 SAMNTIEVADDNGP
+255 
-269 HGFGDPSAPPS
+269 SAPSPTS
-280 ARRSMRQQP
+280 AQP
-289 RLGYPARFPFRR
+289 D
-301 NIHEMT
+301 
-307 TAPSSQPSTTPDASS
+307 TAS
-322 IIDTLASSF
+322 IVGELASSF

-352 DTDRASQEAHLRAII
+352 DTDRASQLAHLRAII

-384 GRQLTLIKSAN
+384 GRQLTLIRSAN
-395 YPGILAELVSQLPM
+395 YPGVLAELVSQLPM

-416 KIHSSFDGNLV
+416 KIHSSFDGKLV
-427 LDTFVFGDPEPFDS
+427 LDTFVFGEPEPFDS

-458 EQKLDWTPDQI
+458 EQRLDWTPDQI
-469 SNYFA
+469 SSYFA

-491 HWKLYSRVSGTD
+491 HWRLFSRVSGTD
-503 GTAVE
+503 GTIVE
-508 LEPESHPTMSR
+508 LEPESHQTMSR

-543 SVSIHRAY
+543 AISIHRAY
-551 LDIVRD
+551 LDIVKD

-566 GFVVQGSDGKSINP
+566 GYVVQGADGKAINAA
-580 QGDLWKSVVRDLRR
+580 GDGWKAVVRDLRR
-594 IKWVDDKALELSGR
+594 IKWVDDKSLELSSR
-608 HSELSI
+608 HPSLSI
-614 DEAEALVGLCN
+614 DQAEAVVALCN

-646 FAEESL
+646 FAEESIG
-652 AVATAIVKLLVARFE
+652 VATGIVQLLTARFD
-667 PTKPM
+667 PARPM
-672 NDADFAARRAQI
+672 SDADFAAARTRL
-684 EADIAR
+684 EGEIAR
-690 QPSEMHRA
+690 QPSEMNRT

-703 LEGVAAT
+703 LEGVVAT
-710 LRTNYFLPERFALC
+710 LRTNYFLPDRFALC
-724 LRIDPSYLA
+724 LRIDPAYLA
-733 NNDRPEKPYGTFF
+733 NADRPERPYGTFF

-762 ARGGLRVIRTTST
+762 ARGGLRVIRTQNH

-838 PDVKKAVVDRFGKD
+838 PEVRKLVVDRLGKD

-906 VNVFLDIALRARGI
+906 VNVFLDIALKARGI

-952 KNAIIVGV
+952 KNAVIVGV
-960 GDGSGVGEDPE
+960 GDGSGCGEDPE

-992 RKKLSAKGR
+992 KKKLSPKGR

-1007 PEGAQLRNSM
+1007 PDGAQLRNTM

-1032 PATIHEGNWQEFLT
+1032 PATIHEGNWQDFLT
-1046 ADGKPSTQVISEGA
+1046 ADGKPSTMVISEGA
-1060 NLFLTPGAR
+1060 NLFITPAAR
-1069 EELCKRGA
+1069 EEIAKRGA
-1077 TIIKDSSANKCGVIC
+1077 TVIKDSSANKCGVIC

-1102 LTDEEFLSIKDTYVA
+1102 LSDDEFLSIKDTYVSQVLDRLRELARVEAEFLMRAAKTHPSMSLPKISVELSKVINTTAAAIAAGVPGWPAEDRELAKQMIRDHLPKVLFEFAGDRVWSSLPASYQTWIIANRLASSIAYREGMDFFDGCTPTEIADLARRYMKSDLANRDIVAKVRASALADKDHIASLLERGGARAGI

>member
-1 METQPQRPVVPIK
+1 M
-14 RKHERLPIGLKQ
+14 
-26 CRLACA
+26 
-32 RAFAEGWFGSDRDR
+32 
-46 RNGNAAIRKRR
+46 
-57 FACVDAVCWQNASR
+57 
-71 RIKIRG
+71 
-77 WPTDG
+77 
-82 AAALV
+82 
-87 APRGRTT
+87 
-94 KFVRSPEH
+94 
-102 DGRIMYAAVGKERP
+102 
-116 RNRTSCLCLHAIRER
+116 TS
-131 HRTRSCHRNRKSV
+131 
-144 RRPERT
+144 
-150 QRLDV
+150 
-155 ARPAMPEAKIGTL
+155 
-168 YNGREI
+168 
-174 EVSAKKVDERGGRKS
+174 
-189 ENFRRW
+189 
-195 LQFQHPRD
+195 
-203 ATQCLK
+203 
-209 QFSTLS
+209 
-215 GGRQAPHHNLWP
+215 
-227 QNRRR
+227 
-232 QRLKGDGYDLRRDSA
+232 
-247 RCFEEVLV
+247 
-255 SAMNTIEVADDNGP
+255 
-269 HGFGDPSAPPS
+269 
-280 ARRSMRQQP
+280 
-289 RLGYPARFPFRR
+289 
-301 NIHEMT
+301 
-307 TAPSSQPSTTPDASS
+307 APSSTSAQSDTTS
-322 IIDTLASSF
+322 IVDELASSF
-331 RATAESVVPWF
+331 RATADGVVPWF

-352 DTDRASQEAHLRAII
+352 DTDRATQLAHLRAII

-384 GRQLTLIKSAN
+384 GRQLTLIRSAN
-395 YPGILAELVSQLPM
+395 YPGVLAELVSQLPM

-416 KIHSSFDGNLV
+416 KIHSSFDGKLV
-427 LDTFVFGDPEPFDS
+427 LDTFVFGEPEPFDS

-458 EQKLDWTPDQI
+458 EQRLDWTPDQI

-491 HWKLYSRVSGTD
+491 HWKLFSRVSGTD
-503 GTAVE
+503 GTIVE
-508 LEPESHPTMSR
+508 LEPESHQTMSR

-543 SVSIHRAY
+543 AISIHRAY
-551 LDIVRD
+551 LDIVKD

-566 GFVVQGSDGKSINP
+566 GFVVQGADGKAINAASETW
-580 QGDLWKSVVRDLRR
+580 GSVVRDLRR
-594 IKWVDDKALELSGR
+594 IKWVDDKSLDLSGR
-608 HSELSI
+608 HPSLSI
-614 DEAEALVGLCN
+614 DQAEAVVALCN

-646 FAEESL
+646 FAEESIG
-652 AVATAIVKLLVARFE
+652 VAAGIVQLLTARFD
-667 PTKPM
+667 PAKPM
-672 NDADFAARRAQI
+672 SDADFAAARTRL
-684 EADIAR
+684 EGEIAR
-690 QPSEMHRA
+690 QPSEMNRT
-698 VLTKM
+698 VLGKM
-703 LEGVAAT
+703 LEGVVAT
-710 LRTNYFLPERFALC
+710 LRTNYFLPDRFALC
-724 LRIDPSYLA
+724 LRIDPAYLA
-733 NNDRPEKPYGTFF
+733 NVDRPERPYGTFF

-762 ARGGLRVIRTTST
+762 ARGGLRVIRTQNH

-838 PDVKKAVVDRFGKD
+838 PDVRKLVVDRLGKD

-906 VNVFLDIALRARGI
+906 VNVFLEIALKARGI
-920 DPRKQKFT
+920 DPRQQRFT
-928 IKITGGPDGDVA
+928 VKITGGPDGDVA

-952 KNAIIVGV
+952 ANAVIVGV
-960 GDGSGVGEDPE
+960 GDGSGVGEDPA

-979 RLFNEG
+979 RLFKEG

-992 RKKLSAKGR
+992 RARLSPKGR
-1001 VVSVDE
+1001 IVSVEE
-1007 PEGAQLRNSM
+1007 PDGAQLRNTM

-1046 ADGKPSTQVISEGA
+1046 ADGKPSSVVISEGA

-1077 TIIKDSSANKCGVIC
+1077 TVIKDSSANKCGVIC

-1102 LTDEEFLSIKDTYVA
+1102 LTDDEFLSIKDTYVAQVLERLRELARVEAEFLMRAAKTHPSMSLPKISVELSKVINTTAAAIAAGVPGWPDEDRECAKQMIRDHLPKVLFEFAGERVWKSLPASYQTWIIANRLASSIAYREGMDFFDGCTPAEIADLARRYMRSDLANREIVAKVRASALADKDHIAALLERGGARAGI

>member
-1 METQPQRPVVPIK
+1 M
-14 RKHERLPIGLKQ
+14 
-26 CRLACA
+26 
-32 RAFAEGWFGSDRDR
+32 
-46 RNGNAAIRKRR
+46 
-57 FACVDAVCWQNASR
+57 
-71 RIKIRG
+71 
-77 WPTDG
+77 
-82 AAALV
+82 
-87 APRGRTT
+87 
-94 KFVRSPEH
+94 
-102 DGRIMYAAVGKERP
+102 
-116 RNRTSCLCLHAIRER
+116 TS
-131 HRTRSCHRNRKSV
+131 
-144 RRPERT
+144 
-150 QRLDV
+150 
-155 ARPAMPEAKIGTL
+155 
-168 YNGREI
+168 
-174 EVSAKKVDERGGRKS
+174 
-189 ENFRRW
+189 
-195 LQFQHPRD
+195 
-203 ATQCLK
+203 
-209 QFSTLS
+209 
-215 GGRQAPHHNLWP
+215 
-227 QNRRR
+227 
-232 QRLKGDGYDLRRDSA
+232 
-247 RCFEEVLV
+247 
-255 SAMNTIEVADDNGP
+255 
-269 HGFGDPSAPPS
+269 
-280 ARRSMRQQP
+280 
-289 RLGYPARFPFRR
+289 
-301 NIHEMT
+301 
-307 TAPSSQPSTTPDASS
+307 APSSTSAHPDTTS
-322 IIDTLASSF
+322 IVGELASSF

-352 DTDRASQEAHLRAII
+352 DTDRATQLAHLRAII

-384 GRQLTLIKSAN
+384 GRQLTLIRSAN
-395 YPGILAELVSQLPM
+395 YPGVLAELVSQLPM

-416 KIHSSFDGNLV
+416 KIHSSFDGKLV
-427 LDTFVFGDPEPFDS
+427 LDTFVFGEPEPFDS

-458 EQKLDWTPDQI
+458 EQRLDWTPDQI

-491 HWKLYSRVSGTD
+491 HWKLFSRVSGTD
-503 GTAVE
+503 GTIVE
-508 LEPESHPTMSR
+508 LEPESHQTMSR

-543 SVSIHRAY
+543 AISIHRAY
-551 LDIVRD
+551 LDIVKD

-566 GFVVQGSDGKSINP
+566 GYVVQGADGKAINAASET
-580 QGDLWKSVVRDLRR
+580 WAAVVRDLRR
-594 IKWVDDKALELSGR
+594 IKWVDDKSLDLSGR
-608 HSELSI
+608 HPSLSI
-614 DEAEALVGLCN
+614 DQAEAVVALCN

-646 FAEESL
+646 FAEESIG
-652 AVATAIVKLLVARFE
+652 VAAGIVQLLTARFD
-667 PTKPM
+667 PAKPM
-672 NDADFAARRAQI
+672 SDADFAAARTRL
-684 EADIAR
+684 EGEIAR
-690 QPSEMHRA
+690 QPSEMNRT
-698 VLTKM
+698 VLGKM
-703 LEGVAAT
+703 LEGVVAT
-710 LRTNYFLPERFALC
+710 LRTNYFLPDRFALC
-724 LRIDPSYLA
+724 LRIDPAYLA
-733 NNDRPEKPYGTFF
+733 NVDRPERPYGTFF

-762 ARGGLRVIRTTST
+762 ARGGLRVIRTQNH

-838 PDVKKAVVDRFGKD
+838 PEVRKLVVDRLGKD

-906 VNVFLDIALRARGI
+906 VNVFLEIALKARGI
-920 DPRKQKFT
+920 DPRQQRFT
-928 IKITGGPDGDVA
+928 VKITGGPDGDVA

-952 KNAIIVGV
+952 ANAVIVGV
-960 GDGSGVGEDPE
+960 GDGSGVGEDPA

-979 RLFNEG
+979 RLFKEG

-992 RKKLSAKGR
+992 RTRLSPKGR
-1001 VVSVDE
+1001 IVSVDE
-1007 PEGAQLRNSM
+1007 PDGAQLRNTM

-1046 ADGKPSTQVISEGA
+1046 ADGKPSSMVISEGA

-1077 TIIKDSSANKCGVIC
+1077 TVIKDSSANKCGVIC

-1102 LTDEEFLSIKDTYVA
+1102 LSDDEFLSIKDTYVSQVLERLRELARVEAEFLMRAAKTHPSMSLPKISVELSKVINTTAAAIAAGVPSWPAEDRELAKQMIRDHLPKVLFEFAGDRVWKSLPASYQTWIIANRLASSVAYREGMDFFDGCTPAEIADLARRYMRSDLANRDIVAKVRASGLADKDHIAALLERGGARAGI